1 MLRIK
6 KNSSNFK
13 ELIDYSL
20 LVFGYVII
28 DDFFCESDDLFRS
41 LKSKHLMDL
50 SLNNL
55 DQDNNYL
62 GGVCKTFLDLIG
74 GKDTKKKSNNSTR
87 KLNNEIELKELVR
100 LPLIYETAKR
110 FFHSDNLKIDVFQ
123 TLDTPNSNHS
133 AQDPHF
139 DRIPTLK
146 FMLYVND
153 ISIDNGAFELS
164 ASTNHWVKRT
174 FPLPRPAYDDLEYF
188 KKSRELPKPIIDN
201 LKPIE
206 GKAGTL
212 IIFHTDTIHNQGLV
226 NNGQCRIIRS
236 HFRKKDEILN
246 KKNNFGNL
254 KKLIKNTSQLK
265 FFKSN
270 L

>member
-1 MLRIK
+1 MICLLT
-6 KNSSNFK
+6 NY
-13 ELIDYSL
+13 LTDYSL

-28 DDFFCESDDLFRS
+28 DDFFSESDDLFKR

-55 DQDNNYL
+55 DPDNNYL
-62 GGVCKTFLDLIG
+62 GGVCKTFIDLLG
-74 GKDTKKKSNNSTR
+74 GKETKKKFKNSTK
-87 KLNNEIELKELVR
+87 KLNIEIALKELVT

-110 FFHSDNLKIDVFQ
+110 FFHSDNLTIDVFQ
-123 TLDTPNSNHS
+123 TLDTPNSKHI
-133 AQDPHF
+133 AQEPHF

-146 FMLYVND
+146 FMLYINN
-153 ISIDNGAFELS
+153 ISSDNGAFELS
-164 ASTNHWVKRT
+164 VSTHHWVKRT

-212 IIFHTDTIHNQGLV
+212 IIFHTDTIHNQGVV
-226 NNGQCRIIRS
+226 NNGECRIIRS
-236 HFRKKDEILN
+236 HFRNKDLILN
-246 KKNNFGNL
+246 KISNFQKIKNLFKNN
-254 KKLIKNTSQLK
+254 IK
-265 FFKSN
+265 
-270 L
+270 

>member
-6 KNSSNFK
+6 KNQSNYK
-13 ELIDYSL
+13 ELIEYSL

-28 DDFFCESDDLFRS
+28 DDFFSESDDLFKS
-41 LKSKHLMDL
+41 LKSKHLKDL

-55 DQDNNYL
+55 DPEDNYF
-62 GGVCKTFLDLIG
+62 GGVCKTFIDLLE
-74 GKDTKKKSNNSTR
+74 KKETKKNFKSST
-87 KLNNEIELKELVR
+87 KKINFEIELKELVT
-100 LPLIYETAKR
+100 LPFIFETAKQ
-110 FFHSDNLKIDVFQ
+110 FFHSDNLQIDVFK
-123 TLDTPNSNHS
+123 TLDTPNSKHI
-133 AQDPHF
+133 AQEPHF
-139 DRIPTLK
+139 DRIPSLK

-164 ASTNHWVKRT
+164 ASTHHWVKKT
-174 FPLPRPAYDDLEYF
+174 FPLPRPSFDDLEYF
-188 KKSRELPKPIIDN
+188 KKTRKLPKPIIDN

-236 HFRKKDEILN
+236 HFRKKDDFFN
-246 KKNNFGNL
+246 KKNPIEKL
-254 KKLIKNTSQLK
+254 KNVLKNTAKL
-265 FFKSN
+265 
-270 L
+270 